1 MEERKAS
8 ERLKQRF
15 EQAGFRI
22 AESVDFNEHGLRFDL
37 DGFDAEA
44 KVGYEYVTDEAGD
57 GWDVD
62 DDVVVKLTDLRKSG
76 ALHVLVIDEEEA
88 PDEASLDRAIDEF
101 LGELKERGIE
111 PVGASAG
118 ASAAA
123 SAAASAPATGGA
135 VPPPIPKARPLKVPK
150 GARKKKS

>member
-8 ERLKQRF
+8 EHLKRRF

-37 DGFDAEA
+37 DGYDADA

-62 DDVVVKLTDLRKSG
+62 EAVIGKLTELRQSG
-76 ALHVLVIDEEEA
+76 GLHILVIDENEA
-88 PDEASLDRAIDEF
+88 KDVASLDRLADEF
-101 LGELKERGIE
+101 LADLKERG
-111 PVGASAG
+111 VGPGAKAAKADAG
-118 ASAAA
+118 G
-123 SAAASAPATGGA
+123 TK
-135 VPPPIPKARPLKVPK
+135 PPPLPKAAKAPK
-150 GARKKKS
+150 GARKSKKKG

>member
-37 DGFDAEA
+37 DGFDAGA

-62 DDVVVKLTDLRKSG
+62 DAVIAKLDDLRKSG
-76 ALHVLVIDEEEA
+76 GLHILVIDEDEA
-88 PDEASLDRAIDEF
+88 PDLASLDRLADEF
-101 LGELKERGIE
+101 LADLKARG
-111 PVGASAG
+111 VGPGAG
-118 ASAAA
+118 T
-123 SAAASAPATGGA
+123 TGSK
-135 VPPPIPKARPLKVPK
+135 PPPVPKAAKAPK
-150 GARKKKS
+150 SARKSKKKG

>member
-8 ERLKQRF
+8 ERLKHRF

-62 DDVVVKLTDLRKSG
+62 DDVVAKLTDLRKSG

-101 LGELKERGIE
+101 LGDLKARGIG
-111 PVGASAG
+111 PAG
-118 ASAAA
+118 AGTGGQ
-123 SAAASAPATGGA
+123 APASTGGTK
-135 VPPPIPKARPLKVPK
+135 PPPIPKAKPPKVPK

>member
-101 LGELKERGIE
+101 LDELKERGIG
-111 PVGASAG
+111 PAG
-118 ASAAA
+118 A

-135 VPPPIPKARPLKVPK
+135 VPPPIPKARPPKVPK